1 MRILRAGLMLA
12 ALGRTLTAQPSS
24 EIRSA
29 VVVFGPLAPQSS
41 TSGIEAA
48 TTFSSKW
55 VSVASSTL
63 EIRFS
68 GSTDTQEVTKF
79 SKPDD
84 VRRGFAYAAKKG
96 VEGGIKEFLNS
107 LDRASFTLK
116 RHTGKR
122 LLIAVVDAPLD
133 SDDVQSRLTQ
143 TVEFCKESGI
153 NVLVFAPTP
162 DSKLGS
168 ALESL
173 ASATGGKVVND
184 GASLEA
190 TASALAPAPSAATRS
205 DDLRTRSDDAGAG
218 LALHA
223 AVIRTLPMKARGL
236 GNELGPM
243 HGLLVVESPLSGLEF
258 QTNGGGYLARARISV
273 IIRNASDKQVWE
285 AKKEIAIKGPLKKLP
300 LRRSGDLCYL
310 REVQL
315 PGGRYEIDA
324 TIEDLLAAKS
334 GKISEPF
341 TASDSA
347 PGFDV
352 SDAMVVR
359 VMDDSVDKFEADQTL
374 VFEGKAL
381 TPLLSPVFPARQA
394 FDFQLYFIIYPD
406 LRGAKPDMNM
416 EILRDGQTV
425 GRSHLAFNDEIRN
438 TTTEGGALDAK
449 GEQKSEFPYLAHIP
463 NLELD
468 PGHYTA
474 RVSVRQGQKTLVR
487 EAPFILAP
495 QAR

>member
-310 REVQL
+310 REFNFPAGATKSTRPSRICL
-315 PGGRYEIDA
+315 PPKVERSVNLSRPA
-324 TIEDLLAAKS
+324 TALRALTSATQWLSALWMIPW
-334 GKISEPF
+334 ISSKPIKPWSLKERLSRPC
-341 TASDSA
+341 SA
-347 PGFDV
+347 PCF
-352 SDAMVVR
+352 
-359 VMDDSVDKFEADQTL
+359 
-374 VFEGKAL
+374 
-381 TPLLSPVFPARQA
+381 PLARRSI
-394 FDFQLYFIIYPD
+394 FSSTSSSIPIF
-406 LRGAKPDMNM
+406 GA
-416 EILRDGQTV
+416 
-425 GRSHLAFNDEIRN
+425 RSRI
-438 TTTEGGALDAK
+438 
-449 GEQKSEFPYLAHIP
+449 
-463 NLELD
+463 
-468 PGHYTA
+468 
-474 RVSVRQGQKTLVR
+474 
-487 EAPFILAP
+487 
-495 QAR
+495 